1 MHVAKSLCLLAVTL
15 VLAGCQNAIFDLTPQ
30 EKAVLDFDVNGV
42 RIGGQPGQ
50 LALFSQVQHI
60 PIKLGGYD
68 VWEVYNVSAN
78 ISQLKAWYFDNRL
91 VRLELRYFDGPS
103 EHALARA
110 GGWEG
115 IRNYLFQKFG
125 PPSRFGSDVPI
136 LATNKGSWNTK
147 YAKFNG
153 EWVFSRIKR
162 QINYSA
168 MADSGAGIGVV
179 TIMDTTPVAIVQ
191 PAPVAP
197 SPRVIPSVK
206 TERAP
211 EEVVAPRVAN
221 PGF

>member
-1 MHVAKSLCLLAVTL
+1 MNVVRSLCLFAVAI
-15 VLAGCQNAIFDLTPQ
+15 VFSSCQNAIFDLTPQ
-30 EKAVLDFDVNGV
+30 EKAVLDFNVSGV
-42 RIGGQPGQ
+42 KIGGPPGQ

-91 VRLELRYFDGPS
+91 VRLELRYFNGPS
-103 EHALARA
+103 DHTLARA

-136 LATNKGSWNTK
+136 LATNKGSWNVK

-168 MADSGAGIGVV
+168 MADANEGIGVV
-179 TIMDTTPVAIVQ
+179 TIMDTTPVAIPESQTTVA
-191 PAPVAP
+191 PAPKTAAPVVA
-197 SPRVIPSVK
+197 
-206 TERAP
+206 ERAP
-211 EEVVAPRVAN
+211 EEVAPRVAN